1 MRDIKRKELLRSDE
15 MKPHLMRKSDFI
27 KDKGIVNHNDAGIYV
42 VRDGNK
48 YQFGVEMDVD
58 TIVFVEET
66 TNKDDIYRLLDDIRY
81 EIREIREEFDNCF
94 KE

>member
-1 MRDIKRKELLRSDE
+1 

-27 KDKGIVNHNDAGIYV
+27 KDKGIVEHNASGVYV

-48 YQFGVEMDVD
+48 YQFGVDMDVD
-58 TIVFVEET
+58 TVVFVNET
-66 TNKDDIYRLLDDIRY
+66 TNKDDISRILEDVRY
-81 EIREIREEFDNCF
+81 EIGEIRDQFDNCF